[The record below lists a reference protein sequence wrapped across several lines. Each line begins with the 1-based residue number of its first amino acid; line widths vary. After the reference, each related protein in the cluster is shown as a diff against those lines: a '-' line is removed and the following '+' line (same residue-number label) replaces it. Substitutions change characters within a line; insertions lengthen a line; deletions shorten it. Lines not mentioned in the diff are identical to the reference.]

1 MFNIKRFDPSAPAPS
16 AAPTDALSSLA
27 AKIEERK
34 RKRSAAD
41 ADLESPSS
49 AAPAPPTTAAAP
61 VAEWQP
67 AAGESPAEREK
78 REKREK
84 RQQRMG
90 VTFASEPAGPSGSM
104 YVPPPVE
111 QQWGRQQEAYES
123 TGASALIHPDR
134 MGAPALRKEVEKE
147 PKAPKALTPSRKKY
161 LKKKRERKA
170 GKKAGEPAVRK
181 ASKRAKVDPEVEVEG
196 EGDKVEGAEDSDDSD
211 DSDDE
216 RYRNKKAEE
225 KRLDILKKKEER
237 KVKRDEKKAE
247 LRALRAAGLPAPP
260 PTVRVLPTAAPTPIP
275 TDLPTPSA
283 ESTAEPTAEDLELAV
298 EAEQRAARKETKR
311 LKRSTRRL
319 SPAPSSPSTLIPT
332 APTTE
337 RSPSPIPELPLE
349 KEEPA
354 PLLRLPGATRPA
366 PPSKRTLGALKVHE
380 SVRQKTVVDP
390 ELKVSFV
397 AGGELGVGERGV
409 KRLGEMGF
417 TEAFAGA
424 SFLFVAGIREL
435 MDSNHSANRC
445 LPSPPFERS
454 RALRTLRPSPRH
466 LRFRTHRKWKDAV
479 LRRSHRRGAFLPP
492 PGEGHVLTT
501 CADAEHPHRHAPE
514 GVDLAS
520 YEGSRGA
527 SSGDVRGVWEGDGVE
542 GAFSDSREGAGADE
556 RLQLGTATGQHSF
569 AQEQLALVGDGVQE
583 YVQVRGSRD

>member
-1 MFNIKRFDPSAPAPS
+1 MVALQVARRVAQQFERVHGVQLTTWRRQGDVGSRESSVGVAHAPLESILRPLRVFRTASQRLQLPAAMFNIKRFDPSAPAPS
-16 AAPTDALSSLA
+16 AAPSDALSSLA

-41 ADLESPSS
+41 ADLGSPSS
-49 AAPAPPTTAAAP
+49 ALPAPPIASAP
-61 VAEWQP
+61 VVAEWKP

-90 VTFASEPAGPSGSM
+90 VSFASEPLGPSGST
-104 YVPPPVE
+104 YVPPPPE
-111 QQWGRQQEAYES
+111 QQWGGQQEAYES
-123 TGASALIHPDR
+123 AGAGASIHPDR

-181 ASKRAKVDPEVEVEG
+181 ASKRAKVDPEEG
-196 EGDKVEGAEDSDDSD
+196 EGDKVEGAAEDSDDSD

-260 PTVRVLPTAAPTPIP
+260 PTVRVLPTAAPTPLS
-275 TDLPTPSA
+275 TELATPSTDA
-283 ESTAEPTAEDLELAV
+283 PAEPTAESLELAA
-298 EAEQRAARKETKR
+298 EAEDRVARKEAKR

-319 SPAPSSPSTLIPT
+319 SPAPPSPSTLIPT
-332 APTTE
+332 APVTE
-337 RSPSPIPELPLE
+337 RSPSPILYLPLA

-380 SVRQKTVVDP
+380 SVRQKMVVDP
-390 ELKVSFV
+390 ELKVAFV

-424 SFLFVAGIREL
+424 SAGPL
-435 MDSNHSANRC
+435 AW
-445 LPSPPFERS
+445 
-454 RALRTLRPSPRH
+454 T
-466 LRFRTHRKWKDAV
+466 
-479 LRRSHRRGAFLPP
+479 RG
-492 PGEGHVLTT
+492 
-501 CADAEHPHRHAPE
+501 
-514 GVDLAS
+514 
-520 YEGSRGA
+520 
-527 SSGDVRGVWEGDGVE
+527 
-542 GAFSDSREGAGADE
+542 
-556 RLQLGTATGQHSF
+556 
-569 AQEQLALVGDGVQE
+569 
-583 YVQVRGSRD
+583 